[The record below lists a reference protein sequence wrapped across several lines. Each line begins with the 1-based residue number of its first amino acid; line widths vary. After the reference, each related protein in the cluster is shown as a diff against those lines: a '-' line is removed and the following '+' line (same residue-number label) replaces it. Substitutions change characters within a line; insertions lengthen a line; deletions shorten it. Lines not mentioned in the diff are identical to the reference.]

1 MPKAICAA
9 LLVVLLAAEILAGGE
24 PWKTKPY
31 TLWDE
36 KDVAA
41 VLQASPWAKVNLP
54 SPDALK
60 TSSPVADNSPSAGAP
75 GSMPNHSNPA
85 TATVTVPT
93 QLGGAENG
101 SPGPD
106 AAAKTYSIFWWSS
119 RTIREAFARR
129 AVLKG
134 GMTQQNA
141 DKIVAASPESYQILV
156 NSPGMSVFEDRGE
169 DALKDAAFI
178 ELKKEKK
185 KISPTSVVFQ
195 RSSGKVVGVLFNFPK
210 KDAGGEALIPADE
223 KQIDFNLRVSDA
235 WLRTGFNVKQM
246 TDMQGPDL

>member
-1 MPKAICAA
+1 MLKTICAT
-9 LLVVLLAAEILAGGE
+9 LLLVLLATAILAGGE

-31 TLWDE
+31 TQWDE

-41 VLQASPWAKVNLP
+41 VLQTSPWAKVNLP

-60 TSSPVADNSPSAGAP
+60 TSNPVADNSASTGAQ
-75 GSMPNHSNPA
+75 GSMPGHSNPA
-85 TATVTVPT
+85 TATVPT
-93 QLGGAENG
+93 QLGGAESG

-106 AAAKTYSIFWWSS
+106 AGAKTYSIFWWSS

-156 NSPGMSVFEDRGE
+156 NSPGVSVFEDRGE

-210 KDAGGEALIPADE
+210 KDAGGEASIPADE
-223 KQIDFNLRVSDA
+223 KQIDFNLRINDA
-235 WLRTGFNVKQM
+235 WLRTGFNLKQM
-246 TDMQGPDL
+246 TDMQGQDL